1 MDESATCLCLS
12 LSALTAGLL
21 LGTLGLVAL
30 LLAVSGLFGV
40 IAYSVSQRTREI
52 GIRMALGAQRG
63 DVLRLVLRHG
73 MILTAAGIA
82 VGLAGNGK
90 FRDECLNRE
99 WFYNLDDARQT
110 IRQYRTCPWRIT
122 NCAYR

>member
-12 LSALTAGLL
+12 LPALTAGVL

-40 IAYSVSQRTREI
+40 IAYSVSPRTREI
-52 GIRMALGAQRG
+52 GIRMALGAPRS

-73 MILTAAGIA
+73 MIDTDG
-82 VGLAGNGK
+82 G
-90 FRDECLNRE
+90 RDRG
-99 WFYNLDDARQT
+99 
-110 IRQYRTCPWRIT
+110 RTGWQWQVS
-122 NCAYR
+122 